1 MGGNCNIR
9 AATRRRYPASQLLML
24 QNPHRRRCGGT
35 EAPQSMAA
43 GTGPVA
49 EPGPV
54 AVAGRQARHNSPSTP
69 SPPLNPR
76 QNSPSNLKNI
86 KFGVFRARR
95 ANFFTLTP
103 TIRPCWANF
112 FTRRTPPVATL
123 QPMTPLQPLMQ
134 ASMKPPS
141 PLRAPEQQLLK
152 PTTPLQPKNALKTP
166 VSHPQRRHRFQPQAR
181 TSEQRPRRFQ
191 SHAGTNKHRQTGF
204 TQRICDTHT

>member
-1 MGGNCNIR
+1 MRIKGSTRIFKGPCANNTPRQTPNPPKCRPIQSKPAVFGVFSPNGSAVWPRHHRKLRAHRHQMGGNCNIR

-54 AVAGRQARHNSPSTP
+54 AVAGRQARQNSPSAAA
-69 SPPLNPR
+69 PPVFSR
-76 QNSPSNLKNI
+76 QNSPSNLKNV

-103 TIRPCWANF
+103 TIGP
-112 FTRRTPPVATL
+112 
-123 QPMTPLQPLMQ
+123 
-134 ASMKPPS
+134 
-141 PLRAPEQQLLK
+141 
-152 PTTPLQPKNALKTP
+152 
-166 VSHPQRRHRFQPQAR
+166 
-181 TSEQRPRRFQ
+181 
-191 SHAGTNKHRQTGF
+191 
-204 TQRICDTHT
+204 